1 MVPVNATIA
10 DGIGVGTITDDDAA
24 PTLSIN
30 DVTVTEGNTGTVNAT
45 FTVTLSAASSQQ
57 VTVNFATA
65 DNTAIQPADY
75 TSSTGTLTFAPGEI
89 TKTITVAVKGD
100 MVDEINEVFNVS
112 LMVPVNAH
120 DRRWHWCRHDHR

>member
-1 MVPVNATIA
+1 MPTIA

-45 FTVTLSAASSQQ
+45 FMVTLSAASSQH

-75 TSSTGTLTFAPGEI
+75 ISSTGAMTFAPGE
-89 TKTITVAVKGD
+89 TSKAITVSVKGD
-100 MVDEINEVFNVS
+100 ALDEASETFNVTLAS
-112 LMVPVNAH
+112 PTNATIA
-120 DRRWHWCRHDHR
+120 DGTRYRHDHR